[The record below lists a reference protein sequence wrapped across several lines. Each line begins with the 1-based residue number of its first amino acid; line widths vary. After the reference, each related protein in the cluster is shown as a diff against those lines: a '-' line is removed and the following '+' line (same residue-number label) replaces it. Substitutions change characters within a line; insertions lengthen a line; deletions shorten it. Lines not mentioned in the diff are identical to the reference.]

1 MLWIV
6 MLGLAFS
13 NVATS
18 SFHSLYGTG
27 EDEGGAQR
35 PVTVTWPVV
44 EAVDPEVVPL
54 LEHAA
59 TAARPRTA
67 VTVTAATFR
76 EPARSWSRLCIDD
89 PSCSQRGMRCM
100 RWKI

>member
-1 MLWIV
+1 MRQLFAV
-6 MLGLAFS
+6 MFLGTALAFS

-67 VTVTAATFR
+67 VTVTPATFR
-76 EPARSWSRLCIDD
+76 
-89 PSCSQRGMRCM
+89 
-100 RWKI
+100 